1 VRLLVDA
8 CLSPVVAAGL
18 RQAGHDA
25 VHVVDVGLVSAAD
38 AVILER
44 ARAEDRVVV
53 SADADFG
60 DLLAGSGASAPS
72 VVLVR
77 SDDDLPPGRQV
88 MLLVANLPG
97 VDSELAQGA
106 VVVLGRHR
114 VRVRRLPI
122 ERST

>member
-1 VRLLVDA
+1 MRA
-8 CLSPVVAAGL
+8 CRPVVAAGL

>member
-1 VRLLVDA
+1 MRFLVDA
-8 CLSPVVAAGL
+8 CLSPVVGAGL
-18 RQAGHDA
+18 RDAGHDA
-25 VHVVDVGLVSAAD
+25 VHVGLVRASD

-44 ARAEDRVVV
+44 ARTEDRVVV

-72 VVLVR
+72 VVLLR

-88 MLLVANLPG
+88 MLLVANLAG
-97 VDSELAQGA
+97 VEGELAEGA
-106 VVVLGRHR
+106 VVVLGRHQ

-122 ERST
+122 VRST

>member
-1 VRLLVDA
+1 MRFLVDA

-18 RQAGHDA
+18 REAGHDV
-25 VHVVDVGLVSAAD
+25 VHVADVGLVSAAD

-44 ARAEDRVVV
+44 ARAEDRLVV

-72 VVLVR
+72 VVLLR
-77 SDDDLPPGRQV
+77 SDDDLSPGRQV

-97 VDSELAQGA
+97 VESELAQGA

-122 ERST
+122 VRST

>member
-1 VRLLVDA
+1 LLVDA

>member
-1 VRLLVDA
+1 MRFLVDA

-18 RQAGHDA
+18 RHAGHDA
-25 VHVVDVGLVSAAD
+25 VHVADGGLVSAAD

-44 ARAEDRVVV
+44 ARAEGRVVV

-72 VVLVR
+72 VVLLR

-88 MLLVANLPG
+88 ILLISNLPE
-97 VDSELAQGA
+97 VESELAEGA
-106 VVVLGRHR
+106 VVVVGRHR

-122 ERST
+122 DRST